1 MHDMLHLLESCH
13 EQAPLPDG
21 PDPTVEPKTRSRA
34 RLPKHRSARERIG
47 SVCCGALHRM
57 VVEGRGPVSGH
68 RGWTQSRDEPSAIS
82 PSRACIPG
90 HWATW
95 HRSRGPRGPGRVPEA
110 VSHITKGRGQ
120 RGPEAVGRVAQA
132 RLRPCSAR
140 RLLAVDG
147 DRQRR
152 SPRYDLG
159 RRWSTAWAR
168 EERACCPLPVPI
180 ATNSVTASST
190 HLREVTRAAWEPKA
204 CLSFQ

>member
-147 DRQRR
+147 GRQRR
-152 SPRYDLG
+152 STRYDLG
-159 RRWSTAWAR
+159 RRWSTAWAH
-168 EERACCPLPVPI
+168 EERACCRCPCPL
-180 ATNSVTASST
+180 
-190 HLREVTRAAWEPKA
+190 LRTV
-204 CLSFQ
+204 